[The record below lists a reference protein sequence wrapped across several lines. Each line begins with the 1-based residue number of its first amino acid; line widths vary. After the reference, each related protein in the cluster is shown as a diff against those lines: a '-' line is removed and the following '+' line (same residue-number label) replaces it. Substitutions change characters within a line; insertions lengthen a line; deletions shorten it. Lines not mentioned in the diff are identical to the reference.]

1 MTMFTLYD
9 GTTSVCAI
17 KVRLVMAEKGLDYE
31 SRTLDLRKGEQFRD
45 DYLKLNPN
53 AVVPTLLH
61 DGEVIIE
68 SSVIMQYLEDF
79 QPDPALLPPHPIDR
93 ARLRLWLKRIDD
105 PVHPACG
112 TLTHATAFRAS
123 FLALTPAQQ
132 AARLAKLPDP
142 ARRARQSAVYKDG
155 LDAPIVVD
163 AAKIFDRLIGDM
175 EAALANAPWLAGDA
189 YTLADAAATPYVNRL
204 DMLGL
209 LAIWTGSHPRLND
222 WYARIRARPSFDA
235 AVTDYFTATD
245 AGHFA
250 GVDADAPDK
259 LRAKLATA

>member
-1 MTMFTLYD
+1 MLTLYD
-9 GTTSVCAI
+9 GTVSVCAI
-17 KVRLVMAEKGLDYE
+17 KVRLVMAEKSLDYT
-31 SRTLDLRKGEQFRD
+31 SRTLDLRKGEHFHA

-79 QPDPALLPPHPIDR
+79 QPDPTLLPPRPIDR

-112 TLTHATAFRAS
+112 VLTHATAFRAS
-123 FLALTPAQQ
+123 FRALTPEQQ
-132 AARLAKLPDP
+132 EARMAKLPDP
-142 ARRARQSAVYKDG
+142 GRRARQRAVYKDG
-155 LDAPIVVD
+155 LDASIVVD
-163 AAKIFDRLIGDM
+163 AAKTFDQMIGDM
-175 EAALANAPWLAGDA
+175 ETALAGSPWLAGDT
-189 YTLADAAATPYVNRL
+189 YTLADAAATPYIARL

-209 LAIWTGSHPRLND
+209 LEIWTGSHPRLVE

-235 AVTDYFTATD
+235 AITDYFTAAD

-259 LRAKLATA
+259 LRAILAAA